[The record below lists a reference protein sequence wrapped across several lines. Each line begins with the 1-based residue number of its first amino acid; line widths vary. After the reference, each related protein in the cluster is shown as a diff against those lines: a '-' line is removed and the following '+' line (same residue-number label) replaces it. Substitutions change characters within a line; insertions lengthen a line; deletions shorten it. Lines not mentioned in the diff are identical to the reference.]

1 MSHHH
6 PDHWALDGKL
16 PQKMKGQRQ
25 VTTNWLL
32 ILLKFLYFQFQLN
45 RYLQSILKK
54 MSIGSYLQ
62 DVHTCNPSI

>member
-16 PQKMKGQRQ
+16 PPKTKGQRL

-54 MSIGSYLQ
+54 MPIGS
-62 DVHTCNPSI
+62 